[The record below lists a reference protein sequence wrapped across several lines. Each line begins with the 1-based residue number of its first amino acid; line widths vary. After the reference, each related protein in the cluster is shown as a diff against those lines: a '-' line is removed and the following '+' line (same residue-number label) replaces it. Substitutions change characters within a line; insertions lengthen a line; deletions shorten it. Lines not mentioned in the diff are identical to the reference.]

1 MKRVLT
7 AYDPKLILAGEYT
20 VWHNK
25 WLLHVTLLCLK
36 KYMAFT

>member
-1 MKRVLT
+1 MKRVST

-20 VWHNK
+20 LWHNK

-36 KYMAFT
+36 KYMALT